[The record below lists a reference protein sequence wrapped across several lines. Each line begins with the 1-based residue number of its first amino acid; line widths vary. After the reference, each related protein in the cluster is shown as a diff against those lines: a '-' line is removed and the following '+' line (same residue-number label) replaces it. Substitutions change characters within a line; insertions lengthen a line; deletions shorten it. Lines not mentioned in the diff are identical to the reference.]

1 MKELKQHTC
10 ALLPEGI
17 AGIFLGASVDRERIF
32 IQSRKGFVKLAI
44 QAGVGA
50 DLAPNDCCHV
60 KLCAIKALDY
70 AVEVLQS
77 TVLWHGFRLAH
88 GCIDAP
94 LQWGLSQRWLGAGR

>member
-32 IQSRKGFVKLAI
+32 IKSRKGFVKLAI

-50 DLAPNDCCHV
+50 DLVHNDSCPV
-60 KLCAIKALDY
+60 KFCAIKALDH
-70 AVEVLQS
+70 AVEVFKS
-77 TVLWHGFRLAH
+77 TVFWHGQPRA
-88 GCIDAP
+88 
-94 LQWGLSQRWLGAGR
+94 WLH